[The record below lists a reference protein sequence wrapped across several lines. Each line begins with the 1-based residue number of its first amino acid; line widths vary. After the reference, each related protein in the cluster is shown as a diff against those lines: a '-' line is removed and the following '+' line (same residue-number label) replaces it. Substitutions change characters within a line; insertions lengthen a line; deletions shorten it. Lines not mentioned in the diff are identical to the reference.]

1 MPCSFWTVDYYWQNR
16 IRTFCFIMGSWHLF
30 LNHVRC
36 PQFTIGSAWI
46 HLSFHNLRFKA
57 ICAADADIMTPSA
70 LADLITGDALTHAFC
85 PKLTTCVQSQKPGI
99 INERYWRHVDTAKNT
114 AANWESITT
123 LHFCWRMAITWWKA
137 WWISIENRKLWWQDD
152 KYRQSSVIRLQKDV
166 LPSQLRPNTIFD
178 RKLQHKNIR

>member
-1 MPCSFWTVDYYWQNR
+1 MTS
-16 IRTFCFIMGSWHLF
+16 I
-30 LNHVRC
+30 LNHVC
-36 PQFTIGSAWI
+36 PQSEFTIGSAWI

-57 ICAADADIMTPSA
+57 ICAADADIVTPSA
-70 LADLITGDALTHAFC
+70 LADLITGDALTHALC

-123 LHFCWRMAITWWKA
+123 LHFCWRMTITWWKA
-137 WWISIENRKLWWQDD
+137 GWISIENRKLWWQHD

-166 LPSQLRPNTIFD
+166 LHSQLRQSTIFD
-178 RKLQHKNIR
+178 SKLLSKTQIRVYDKNVLSIKQYK